1 MYCAKQFLEYNSN
14 LILIFIL
21 CFFCFSFLGDFFFF
35 GRYLDGIFVTIFN
48 TSGHILL
55 SLTNHSW
62 SLQANNNGESS
73 VMRILWSCRQWK
85 LFLFF
90 IYFYFI

>member
-35 GRYLDGIFVTIFN
+35 GRYLDGIFVTILN

-55 SLTNHSW
+55 SLTNHS
-62 SLQANNNGESS
+62 
-73 VMRILWSCRQWK
+73 
-85 LFLFF
+85 
-90 IYFYFI
+90 